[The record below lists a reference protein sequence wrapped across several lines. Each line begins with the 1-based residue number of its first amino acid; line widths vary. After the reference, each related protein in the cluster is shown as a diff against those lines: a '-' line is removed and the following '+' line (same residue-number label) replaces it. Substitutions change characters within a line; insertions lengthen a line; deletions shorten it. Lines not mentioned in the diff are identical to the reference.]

1 MATVRWRDLGL
12 ERVVRKMEVGIG
24 EEQER
29 SRLGELAEEVMQK
42 ELRAQRQE
50 LDDIERAGYAFEGTR
65 LEVVA
70 DEVFFASFFA
80 SLKNRILF
88 SIFNLGSRAGHRKIL
103 RISQKPAPISLIQS
117 MAQSEQL
124 WVSVVLG

>member
-1 MATVRWRDLGL
+1 
-12 ERVVRKMEVGIG
+12 MEVGIG

-50 LDDIERAGYAFEGTR
+50 LEDIERAGYAFEGTR

-70 DEVFFASFFA
+70 DEVLASFFA

-88 SIFNLGSRAGHRKIL
+88 SIFNLGSRAGHRKIFCH
-103 RISQKPAPISLIQS
+103 RANFTFF
-117 MAQSEQL
+117 
-124 WVSVVLG
+124 

>member
-1 MATVRWRDLGL
+1 MCERCDAVWCDVTTVRWRDLGL

-70 DEVFFASFFA
+70 DEVSASFFA

-88 SIFNLGSRAGHRKIL
+88 SIFNLGSRAGHRKIFCHRANFTL
-103 RISQKPAPISLIQS
+103 FQKSLH
-117 MAQSEQL
+117 L
-124 WVSVVLG
+124 FH